1 MVVVAEG
8 VENKLQLKFLQEQG
22 IDAVQGYYYSHPLSV
37 EECENILKNQ
47 SLKKIS
53 ILELLN
59 HQTETKEF
67 QGEYPRVVAK
77 FHRQLFFP

>member
-1 MVVVAEG
+1 MRKHPEESVA
-8 VENKLQLKFLQEQG
+8 K
-22 IDAVQGYYYSHPLSV
+22 
-37 EECENILKNQ
+37 
-47 SLKKIS
+47 KKIS